1 MTEYCVIYCTVSS
14 DREGRVIADSL
25 VQKNLAACVNMIT
38 PVRSLYTWK
47 GETCDDEERLLIIK
61 SRASIFER
69 VRSDI
74 QALHSYDVP
83 EIIAIPI
90 LAGDDQYMQWMDENI
105 VR

>member
-14 DREGRVIADSL
+14 EQEGRVISDSL

-61 SRASIFER
+61 SRVSIFEM
-69 VRSDI
+69 VRNDI
-74 QALHSYDVP
+74 RSHHSYDVP

-90 LAGDDQYMQWMDENI
+90 LAGDDQYMKWMDENI

>member
-14 DREGRVIADSL
+14 DQEGRVIADSL
-25 VQKNLAACVNMIT
+25 VQKKLAACVNMVT

-61 SRASIFER
+61 SRVSIFEK
-69 VRSDI
+69 VQKDI
-74 QALHSYDVP
+74 RALHSYDVP

-90 LAGDDQYMQWMDENI
+90 LAGDDQYLEWMDENI

>member
-14 DREGRVIADSL
+14 DQEGRLIADSL

-61 SRASIFER
+61 SRASIFEK
-69 VRSDI
+69 VRNDI
-74 QALHSYDVP
+74 RALHSYDVP
-83 EIIAIPI
+83 EIIAMPI
-90 LAGDDQYMQWMDENI
+90 LQGDDEYIKWMDENI
-105 VR
+105 ER